1 MISDKR
7 DKGITGRGMSGKS
20 LDAMRMEVAEREE
33 RPKGKLE
40 ELTERIEELNQF
52 VKGGGKGEQKGRYG
66 KGQYGGG
73 GKAGPGGGVVKGQ
86 GKAKGKGECWT
97 CGQEGH
103 RSFECPTKGKGKGK
117 GPEQL
122 GKGGKSWGGQYGMV
136 FSGKCFSCGATGHKW
151 WECRKVKGGGLHL
164 REMGEECQEDHD
176 HDYDCGG
183 EQHGEEYDVSNGSWP
198 EQGDECTGNLGSME
212 IIEEA
217 WEKPKPKKMVRW
229 NRAKGQG
236 QKTTW
241 NFRHQVFETKVGS
254 TVAMAADAGAL
265 CNFTLADDEA
275 VGNLAEMMATPSP
288 STGNYVKV
296 SGVVDTGADDHA
308 LTTTTAG
315 WLKVQPSEASMAG
328 KCFAGP
334 GGEKIPTRGKRT
346 IKGVTE
352 EGQSRSLT
360 GHVCPIRR
368 NLFSGT
374 KMAKAGN
381 LVVIGDKRSYLK
393 NLKTGEVTEL
403 RREGKAWMLDL
414 WIKVPADFRRA

>member
-1 MISDKR
+1 MGKGSTGVEEKQGQAEEWWK
-7 DKGITGRGMSGKS
+7 DKGR
-20 LDAMRMEVAEREE
+20 
-33 RPKGKLE
+33 
-40 ELTERIEELNQF
+40 
-52 VKGGGKGEQKGRYG
+52 QKGRENAG
-66 KGQYGGG
+66 HVDRKVTGHSSAQRKEKEKEKGQN
-73 GKAGPGGGVVKGQ
+73 
-86 GKAKGKGECWT
+86 
-97 CGQEGH
+97 
-103 RSFECPTKGKGKGK
+103 S
-117 GPEQL
+117 L
-122 GKGGKSWGGQYGMV
+122 GKEASHGEANMGWSSQE
-136 FSGKCFSCGATGHKW
+136 SAFSCGATGHKW

-176 HDYDCGG
+176 HDHDCGG

-212 IIEEA
+212 TIEEA

-288 STGNYVKV
+288 STGDYVKV

-346 IKGVTE
+346 IKGVTK